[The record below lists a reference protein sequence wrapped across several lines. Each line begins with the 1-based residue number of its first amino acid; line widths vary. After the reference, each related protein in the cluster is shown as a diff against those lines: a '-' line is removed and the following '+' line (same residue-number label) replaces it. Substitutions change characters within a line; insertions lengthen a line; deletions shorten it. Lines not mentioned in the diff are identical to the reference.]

1 MATARLENVTKRYP
15 DHLAVNR
22 TNLDIEE
29 GEFLVL
35 VGLSGCGKSTTPRMI
50 EGLEYVSEGEIW
62 NGDRCVDGVPLGK
75 R

>member
-15 DHLAVNR
+15 DHLAVDR
-22 TNLDIEE
+22 TNVDIEE

-35 VGLSGCGKSTTPRMI
+35 VGLSGCGRSTTLRMI
-50 EGLEYVSEGEIW
+50 EGLEHVTEGEIW
-62 NGDRCVDGVPLGK
+62 IGGQMR